1 MTGATTQ
8 FTNHAKNYRNN
19 ITSQIKTISQEDTQ
33 DDHGIVST
41 TSMFTKFVKQPM
53 DAQPASRRPITANAA
68 MGGGKKQ
75 YHNMRMTSDS

>member
-19 ITSQIKTISQEDTQ
+19 ITNQIKTISQEDTQ

-68 MGGGKKQ
+68 MGGGKKH